1 MSTGCIVQN
10 NASHIIYM
18 SSLVR
23 FVFGCP
29 ATHLHL
35 FTLKIT
41 LHVKWYTASDDT
53 HVRLPQSFKIRT
65 EFFALNLS
73 AHRAKTKTVRISRL
87 LYISCSVSEHC
98 TLVDNVQGGRGEEKK
113 GKCDNRD
120 NQLLIGH
127 ASKAH
132 AQ

>member
-1 MSTGCIVQN
+1 MSTGYIVQN

-18 SSLVR
+18 GSLVR
-23 FVFGCP
+23 FVFCS

-35 FTLKIT
+35 FTLKIM
-41 LHVKWYTASDDT
+41 LRVKWYTTSDDT
-53 HVRLPQSFKIRT
+53 HVHLPQSFKIRT
-65 EFFALNLS
+65 EFALNLS
-73 AHRAKTKTVRISRL
+73 AHRAKMYTVRIQLVSYPFPL
-87 LYISCSVSEHC
+87 VSEHC
-98 TLVDNVQGGRGEEKK
+98 TLVDNVHGGRGEEKK
-113 GKCDNRD
+113 GKCDNKD